1 MQPPLTP
8 TMATQMTPAF
18 PQPIFNEGNVTPDP
32 KRFTTRHPS
41 DTAQYKEIEKLL
53 KKQVVGFDAS
63 RLPPD
68 GLYNL
73 EAAFGPHGPEVA
85 KKIKTAGKII
95 FHSAGDTG
103 ASNEG
108 KYGNEIT
115 VANQVTMDCR
125 TSNATNRAV
134 FFYHLGDIVY
144 NFGESKYYYDQFY
157 DPFRNYPGPIF
168 AIPGNH
174 DSFVTPGT
182 PKDDAPLKIFSRNF
196 CAPEPSITPEAG
208 SLHRTSITQPGV
220 YFALDAPFVRIIGL
234 FSNAL
239 EDPGVISSENG
250 KWADVPDTQL
260 DYLKAQ
266 LARIKREKYSGAV
279 ILAMHHPPFAYAPP
293 PRSGGTGGNHS
304 GSPKMLRQ
312 IDAICE
318 AVGVY
323 PHAVLSGHAHNYQRF
338 TRTIRFGSKTITV
351 PFIIC
356 GDGGHNV
363 NRLVKSKRGQV
374 AQEPYFGVN
383 VDYLEFKPAV
393 DAKRLVLKHYD
404 DMNYGYLRITVDKT
418 HLRIGFQ
425 QVGKNV
431 PQSRVDMVT
440 VELAARNIVAN

>member
-1 MQPPLTP
+1 MPRDT
-8 TMATQMTPAF
+8 TPAF

-32 KRFTTRHPS
+32 TRFKTPHPS
-41 DTAQYKEIEKLL
+41 DTPQYKEVEKLL
-53 KKQVVGFDAS
+53 KKQVVGFDPS
-63 RLPPD
+63 RLSPD
-68 GLYNL
+68 GLYKL
-73 EAAFGPHGPEVA
+73 ESALGPHGPEIA
-85 KKIKTAGKII
+85 KRIKTAGKII
-95 FHSAGDTG
+95 FHTAGDTG

-108 KYGNEIT
+108 KYGNEIS
-115 VANQVTMDCR
+115 VADQVTNDCR
-125 TSNATNRAV
+125 TSNTANRAA

-174 DSFVTPGT
+174 DSFVIPGT
-182 PKDDAPLKIFSRNF
+182 REEDAPLKVFARNF
-196 CAPEPSITPEAG
+196 CSLQPSITDGAG
-208 SLHRTSITQPGV
+208 SLHRTSMTQPGV

-250 KWADVPDTQL
+250 KWANIPDTQL
-260 DYLKAQ
+260 EYLDAQ
-266 LARIKREKYSGAV
+266 LARIKRENYSGAV
-279 ILAMHHPPFAYAPP
+279 ILAMHHPPFSYAPP

-312 IDAICE
+312 IDAICK
-318 AVGVY
+318 AARVY
-323 PHAVLSGHAHNYQRF
+323 PHAILSGHAHNYQRF
-338 TRTIRFGSKTITV
+338 TRTIRFGEKTITV
-351 PFIIC
+351 PFIVC

-363 NRLVKSKRGQV
+363 NKLVKGKRGQP
-374 AQEPYFGVN
+374 AEEPYFGVI
-383 VDYLEFKPAV
+383 VDYLESNPSV
-393 DAKRLVLKHYD
+393 DAKGLILKHYD
-404 DMNYGYLRITVDKT
+404 DTNYGYLRITVDKT

-440 VELAARNIVAN
+440 VELASRNIVAN